1 MDKVNALV
9 FEGGA
14 TWGIAYIG
22 ALSELFK
29 RVKRENIK
37 SYCGTSVGSIMAFA
51 LAIGLTI
58 DDIEE
63 LFWTFRSRFM
73 WRLPLITA
81 QIPFNLLTRFGL
93 LDSGL
98 IRQLILGALKKAY
111 PTKNDISFK
120 DIPHDLIIPFTILNN
135 SYYIVGSKYSTP
147 DMSAVDAVVYSCSG
161 NLAFSPNYVKLLKLN
176 KNLTIVD
183 GGISNMNYPLSV
195 YTHRTD
201 PAYILENLDNRIT
214 QEFYNQFG
222 GTWQALYE
230 VVKNQDDNQLIGFR
244 FGDPDRFVQT
254 NINDLLTYLWVLS
267 NVLYTSLFAGVGSE
281 NRHSIWINVGLT
293 FAFDFTN
300 LILPNR
306 IYRLK
311 EAGRQAV
318 ITSKIFT

>member
-22 ALSELFK
+22 AISELFN

-73 WRLPLITA
+73 WRLPIITA
-81 QIPFNLLTRFGL
+81 QIPYNLLTRFGL

-111 PTKNDISFK
+111 PTKNDISFRE
-120 DIPHDLIIPFTILNN
+120 ISHDLIIPFTILNN

-161 NLAFSPNYVKLLKLN
+161 NFAFSPNYVRDYK
-176 KNLTIVD
+176 
-183 GGISNMNYPLSV
+183 
-195 YTHRTD
+195 
-201 PAYILENLDNRIT
+201 
-214 QEFYNQFG
+214 
-222 GTWQALYE
+222 
-230 VVKNQDDNQLIGFR
+230 
-244 FGDPDRFVQT
+244 
-254 NINDLLTYLWVLS
+254 
-267 NVLYTSLFAGVGSE
+267 
-281 NRHSIWINVGLT
+281 
-293 FAFDFTN
+293 
-300 LILPNR
+300 
-306 IYRLK
+306 
-311 EAGRQAV
+311 
-318 ITSKIFT
+318 